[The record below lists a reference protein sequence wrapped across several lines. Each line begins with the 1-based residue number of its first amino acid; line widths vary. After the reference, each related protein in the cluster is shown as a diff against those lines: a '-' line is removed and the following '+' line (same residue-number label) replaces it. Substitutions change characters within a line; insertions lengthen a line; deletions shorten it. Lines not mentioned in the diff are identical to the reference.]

1 MCGFGGQPGILITGV
16 PFGKT
21 SDKLLA
27 PVGLPPLEGTP
38 PHAAQEPIAIIAA
51 APLAASWM
59 CSTIGLPAY
68 HTIDAAVFHRNRSI
82 YD

>member
-16 PFGKT
+16 PFGNT
-21 SDKLLA
+21 SDRLLA

-59 CSTIGLPAY
+59 CSTIGLPA
-68 HTIDAAVFHRNRSI
+68 TIQ
-82 YD
+82 